1 MAERSRP
8 AHVRARTPEDLD
20 ACLQLVAEV
29 HELDGYPSFI
39 GEGGF
44 VAFVAPDDALGAWV
58 ALDDEGL
65 VGNVMLRPRSA
76 PPSVEIAARALG
88 VAPDGLGFVARLMV
102 APRARRRGVAQQ
114 LLDVAVEAACTRDL
128 VPVLDVVTSDA
139 AAIALYA
146 ATGWQLLGDASF
158 TMRNGDELELQVFA
172 KP

>member
-1 MAERSRP
+1 
-8 AHVRARTPEDLD
+8 
-20 ACLQLVAEV
+20 VAEV
-29 HELDGYPSFI
+29 HELDGYPSFV

-44 VAFVAPDDALGAWV
+44 TAFVAPDDALGAWV

-76 PPSVEIAARALG
+76 PPSVTIAARACG
-88 VAPDGLGFVARLMV
+88 VAPEGLGFIARLMV
-102 APRARRRGVAQQ
+102 APRARRRGVARQ
-114 LLDVAVEAACTRDL
+114 LLDVAVADARGRGL

-139 AAIALYA
+139 AAIALYVA
-146 ATGWQLLGDASF
+146 SGWQLLGAASF